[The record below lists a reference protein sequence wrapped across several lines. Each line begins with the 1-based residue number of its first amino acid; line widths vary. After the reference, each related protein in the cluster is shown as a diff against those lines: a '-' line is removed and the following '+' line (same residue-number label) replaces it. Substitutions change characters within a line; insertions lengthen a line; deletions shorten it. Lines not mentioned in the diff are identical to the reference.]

1 MARITIQNEGNQSD
15 TPIGFIF
22 RRKDQLS
29 SDVVWSVFDKGTQS
43 NYRFDTSDTLIVTV
57 HSVTMPVGFG
67 KVAIKQKG
75 RPHASMVQLKRSI
88 VKVRAEENCLE
99 HALIIAIAK

>member
-1 MARITIQNEGNQSD
+1 
-15 TPIGFIF
+15 
-22 RRKDQLS
+22 
-29 SDVVWSVFDKGTQS
+29 
-43 NYRFDTSDTLIVTV
+43 
-57 HSVTMPVGFG
+57 MPVVFG

-75 RPHASMVQLKRSI
+75 RPQAIMFQLKRSI